1 MSLRLAAISID
12 LDEVPRYAAIHGI
25 PGPAGTSAHAVY
37 DRCVPRLTQWLE
49 DESIRA
55 TFFAIGEDLVR
66 GDNRHTIAALHD
78 AGHEIANHSYHHR
91 YDLTRRALTEIRED
105 IERGADA
112 IEGACGTRPTGFR
125 APGYTVT
132 DALFSALDVAGVE
145 YDSSVFPCPSY
156 YAAKVAALAAM
167 RLRGRASASIV
178 DTPAVL
184 QAPREPYRIGRPYW
198 RRGDGLLELPIGVTP
213 LQLPYIGTSLI
224 LGGERIGRATHQADA
239 RQGAHQSGA
248 SRPRRSPTPRRTA
261 STPLPHAAPTCA
273 EAPST
278 SCARCSA
285 AVRVIR
291 EAGYELVTLD
301 RSSPA
306 LSGRNP
312 PRRLPALDRAN
323 RELVG
328 LLVEPDAL
336 MASHVVKLGVGVRV
350 ERFAHFGDQL
360 LVGFDLP
367 ALGQDADRV
376 LRIGVEAQR
385 PAQLLRKLHGAENSR

>member
-91 YDLTRRALTEIRED
+91 YDLTRHALTEIRED

-198 RRGDGLLELPIGVTP
+198 RRGDGLLELPVGVTP

-224 LGGERIGRATHQADA
+224 LGGERTAERLTKQMLGRELINLELHGLDAADA
-239 RQGAHQSGA
+239 EEDGLAALA
-248 SRPRRSPTPRRTA
+248 SRRADLRRSAVDKMR
-261 STPLPHAAPTCA
+261 SLN
-273 EAPST
+273 
-278 SCARCSA
+278 A

-291 EAGYELVTLD
+291 EAGYELVTLTE
-301 RSSPA
+301 A
-306 LSGRNP
+306 
-312 PRRLPALDRAN
+312 
-323 RELVG
+323 
-328 LLVEPDAL
+328 
-336 MASHVVKLGVGVRV
+336 
-350 ERFAHFGDQL
+350 
-360 LVGFDLP
+360 
-367 ALGQDADRV
+367 
-376 LRIGVEAQR
+376 AQR
-385 PAQLLRKLHGAENSR
+385 FRTRPTP